1 MSKMLALIELQD
13 VYTQLRD
20 INELLG
26 DLPKKVDK
34 LRSQEEELLNDVEKG
49 KGRLKEIELSLNK
62 AEHKMADLKQ
72 KIDKLKDQ
80 LSLVTS
86 NKQYDALT
94 QEIEYIKEEL
104 DGVELKDLEFEEEK
118 ETLSNDIKEKEENLD
133 SLSKDLSTRRVK
145 LEELMSESADNKSAL
160 EKTREQKLVNIDES
174 ILNRYSRISTARE
187 GLAVVKLDG
196 SACSGC
202 GFVVPPQD
210 VADIRDK
217 DNYYTCDICSRFI
230 YFIK

>member
-1 MSKMLALIELQD
+1 MLALIELQD